1 MEETPEAG
9 LQEERDQIAS
19 VDNFVRRAQAGD
31 RSAFE
36 QLYRE
41 HAGRVYAVCLRIS
54 ADAARAEELTQEAF
68 VRAWEM
74 IATFRGES
82 EFFSWL
88 YRLTVN
94 VALSDLRSK
103 RRRTQR
109 VLVTDNLSPYDK
121 TDGAT
126 TQGLAIDL
134 ENAIAALPAQARAVF
149 VLHDVEGYR
158 HEEIARLM
166 NLSAG
171 TSKSQ
176 LHRARKILR
185 EALER

>member
-1 MEETPEAG
+1 
-9 LQEERDQIAS
+9 
-19 VDNFVRRAQAGD
+19 
-31 RSAFE
+31 
-36 QLYRE
+36 
-41 HAGRVYAVCLRIS
+41 VYAVCLRIS

-74 IATFRGES
+74 ITTFRGES

-94 VALSDLRSK
+94 VALSDLRAK
-103 RRRTQR
+103 RRRTKR
-109 VLVTDNLSPYDK
+109 FFVSDDLSAYDK
-121 TDGAT
+121 TDPPET
-126 TQGLAIDL
+126 PGLAVDL
-134 ENAIAALPAQARAVF
+134 EKAIAALPARARAVF

-158 HEEIARLM
+158 HEEIAKLM
-166 NLSAG
+166 NLSVG

-176 LHRARKILR
+176 LHRARRILR